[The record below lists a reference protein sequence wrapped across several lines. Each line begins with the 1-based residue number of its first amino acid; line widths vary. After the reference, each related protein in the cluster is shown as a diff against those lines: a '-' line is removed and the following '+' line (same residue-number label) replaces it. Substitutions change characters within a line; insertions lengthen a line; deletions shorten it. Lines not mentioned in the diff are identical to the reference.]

1 MKILVI
7 HNYYGSSSPSGEN
20 IVVDEEIRLLKKFG
34 NEVFVYKK
42 SSDLI
47 RKFKFLGSIFGGLV
61 TPWNFIEYFKIKK
74 VVKLFLPDVIHIHN
88 TFPLISPSI
97 LYSIPNSVPVVMTLH
112 NYRLFCAAGIPMR
125 DSRVCTLCIDKNS
138 VLPSIRFRCYRDSF
152 FATIPIALNIFIH
165 KKFRTWN
172 KKITKFIVL
181 SDFHKY
187 KFNEAGLDLNKI
199 VIKSNFFS
207 GRPIYVPFNKR
218 IYDVIFVGRIS
229 VEKGIMTL
237 LKAWKDMGINSPNLL
252 IVGDGF
258 LFQKVQ
264 EYISI
269 NQLTNVFLKGK
280 VTKEEANS
288 LISISKLLIL
298 PSECYEGF
306 PLVIAESFAFGT
318 PVAVSNLGSLKEIV
332 EDGKEG
338 VVFDVGDFNSISN
351 VVSCLF
357 NNPQLMA
364 QMSFNSRKK
373 YFNKFTEEINYNE
386 LIRIYKNNMLI

>member
-7 HNYYGSSSPSGEN
+7 HNYYGSCSPSGEN

-42 SSDLI
+42 SSDFI
-47 RKFKFLGSIFGGLV
+47 RELKFLGSIFGGLV

-97 LYSIPNSVPVVMTLH
+97 LYSIPNSVSVVMTLH

-125 DSRVCTLCIDKNS
+125 KSKVCTLCIDKNS
-138 VLPSIRFRCYRDSF
+138 VLPAIRFRCYRDSF
-152 FATIPIALNIFIH
+152 FATIPIALGILIH
-165 KKFRTWN
+165 KIFRTWN
-172 KKITKFIVL
+172 RKITKFIVL

-187 KFNEAGLDLNKI
+187 KFIEAGIDSNKI
-199 VIKSNFFS
+199 FIKSNFFS
-207 GRPIYVPFNKR
+207 GRPMYVPFNNR

-229 VEKGIMTL
+229 EEKGIMTL
-237 LKAWKDMGINSPNLL
+237 LRAWKDMGINSPNLL
-252 IVGDGF
+252 IVGDGN
-258 LFQKVQ
+258 LLQNVQ
-264 EYISI
+264 EYILI
-269 NQLTNVFLKGK
+269 NQLSNVFLKGK
-280 VTKEEANS
+280 VTKVEANS
-288 LISISKLLIL
+288 LISFSKLLIL

-332 EDGKEG
+332 EDGKDG
-338 VVFDVGDFNSISN
+338 VVFDVGDINSISN
-351 VVSCLF
+351 VVRYLF
-357 NNPQLMA
+357 NNPHLMA

-386 LIRIYKNNMLI
+386 LMRIYQK